1 MASIHLCI
9 YNPYASLRLCID
21 ASMHLSIYAPMYL
34 CICLSMHPF
43 VYVSMHLCNVSIHLI
58 MYLFIYSSIHPCI
71 YASIQLC
78 IYNTYLCVYL
88 CLGPK
93 GPNMTQEQRILRS
106 CNLRRGLASNEFWTT
121 VPHTHRSTAK
131 IVCTK
136 ICWQIR
142 YAVANAFQKARKF
155 FWFCL
160 SCIMLYRAHPGILH
174 NQPTQL
180 KELVMRFLGLISMS
194 QHISK
199 SRETVVGP
207 EPWSW
212 THAPPCTSLSN
223 PPWTRCDLLASLPY
237 TSANEWRTFWRQD
250 AAGTSNGNL
259 MGLIWE
265 YLRAPL
271 QHCICR
277 DLKNFRKSHCFC
289 SGLRSLLHMHC
300 CPTIVARTCPVPR

>member
-1 MASIHLCI
+1 MHQSS
-9 YNPYASLRLCID
+9 YASTIR
-21 ASMHLSIYAPMYL
+21 IYAY
-34 CICLSMHPF
+34 ICVWVQKVQTWPKNKESYAAATCAAALHPT
-43 VYVSMHLCNVSIHLI
+43 
-58 MYLFIYSSIHPCI
+58 SSERQFPIPTGARQKSSARRSVGKYGTPLQTPSKKHENSFGS
-71 YASIQLC
+71 ASAA
-78 IYNTYLCVYL
+78 
-88 CLGPK
+88 
-93 GPNMTQEQRILRS
+93 S
-106 CNLRRGLASNEFWTT
+106 CYIARTLAS
-121 VPHTHRSTAK
+121 
-131 IVCTK
+131 CT
-136 ICWQIR
+136 I
-142 YAVANAFQKARKF
+142 N
-155 FWFCL
+155 
-160 SCIMLYRAHPGILH
+160 
-174 NQPTQL
+174 QL

-250 AAGTSNGNL
+250 ATGTSNGNL